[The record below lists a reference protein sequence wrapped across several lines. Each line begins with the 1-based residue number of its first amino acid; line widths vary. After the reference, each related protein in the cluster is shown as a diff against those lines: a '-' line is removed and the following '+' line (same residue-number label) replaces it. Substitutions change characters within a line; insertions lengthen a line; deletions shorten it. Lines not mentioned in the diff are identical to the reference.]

1 MPSASLE
8 VERFANAA
16 DFLRDVGPWLLASEA
31 DNSVLLSIVQLL
43 AGSDHPFQ
51 EPFYLAAVKSA
62 GRIVGCAVRPPPDQL
77 DLTPL
82 PPGAAE
88 LLIGGVGEMYPQ
100 LDMVAGPPD
109 SAEEFAKVWTRERGG
124 QWRVR
129 YNWTLL
135 AVRTV
140 RPPAAAPGRL
150 RLAEETDLAIVREWA
165 RAYARETN
173 AHIDVTA
180 FYERRVRKQSLYLWD
195 DAGAKCMVA
204 EANKTPNSVSI
215 SGVYTPDA
223 FRNRGYASNA
233 VASATQR
240 ALDRGC
246 KFCALFADRE
256 LATPM
261 RIYRSV
267 GYRPLRD
274 HLYIDLVR

>member
-1 MPSASLE
+1 MSARGCS
-8 VERFANAA
+8 
-16 DFLRDVGPWLLASEA
+16 PSEA

-51 EPFYLAAVKSA
+51 QPFYLAAVKKPAASSA
-62 GRIVGCAVRPPPDQL
+62 AQCARRPISSIL
-77 DLTPL
+77 RRL
-82 PPGAAE
+82 PSGAVE

-100 LDMVAGPPD
+100 LHMVAGPPE

-124 QWRVR
+124 HWRRSVQLDAAGR
-129 YNWTLL
+129 
-135 AVRTV
+135 ATV

-150 RLAEETDLAIVREWA
+150 RLAEETDLTIVREWA